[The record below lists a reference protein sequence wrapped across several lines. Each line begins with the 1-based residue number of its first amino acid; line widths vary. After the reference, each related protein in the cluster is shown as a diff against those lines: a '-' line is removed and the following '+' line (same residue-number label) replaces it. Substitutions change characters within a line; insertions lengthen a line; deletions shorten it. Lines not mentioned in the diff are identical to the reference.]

1 MPDKTYCYPNTN
13 TLVNKLNI
21 RNEKELFNA
30 EQNITF
36 ARLKFLQNNP
46 LKGNF
51 DFEHLKNIHKYIF
64 QDIYEWAGEIRTV
77 EIGKGNLF
85 CTTPCINDFAK
96 SVFDKYFP
104 QCFDAKDN
112 PEKFVRVLAENY
124 GDLNALHPFREGNG
138 RAQREFARL
147 VCLECGYDFN
157 LSNFTHSQMLEASI
171 LSFNKGDNSKF
182 VEIFSEAVKPVTEK
196 SISQEA
202 WLNILTADD
211 LSIEYSNDNY
221 NYNYEEYSSQ
231 GQYNEYYQEKIK
243 EMNIDNKAYNE
254 SKNSEDILDRN
265 SIIEFSDSVSLTI
278 PANIKLIKTR
288 TFSDCQNLRY
298 LKLECDLD
306 AIENINVFDYCSD
319 DLQIE
324 LSTGEIISLEEL
336 DNLLD
341 EKLIEDNEISR

>member
-1 MPDKTYCYPNTN
+1 
-13 TLVNKLNI
+13 
-21 RNEKELFNA
+21 
-30 EQNITF
+30 
-36 ARLKFLQNNP
+36 
-46 LKGNF
+46 
-51 DFEHLKNIHKYIF
+51 
-64 QDIYEWAGEIRTV
+64 
-77 EIGKGNLF
+77 
-85 CTTPCINDFAK
+85 
-96 SVFDKYFP
+96 
-104 QCFDAKDN
+104 
-112 PEKFVRVLAENY
+112 
-124 GDLNALHPFREGNG
+124 
-138 RAQREFARL
+138 
-147 VCLECGYDFN
+147 
-157 LSNFTHSQMLEASI
+157 MLEASI